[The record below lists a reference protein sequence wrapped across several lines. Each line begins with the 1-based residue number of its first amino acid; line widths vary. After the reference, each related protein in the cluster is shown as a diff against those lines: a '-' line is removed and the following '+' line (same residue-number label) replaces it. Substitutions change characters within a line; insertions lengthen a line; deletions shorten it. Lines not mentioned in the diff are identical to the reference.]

1 MNLNEIEA
9 KCFIMALFIRDDGL
23 RFLLGSGAY
32 EFKDSQLMF
41 AGNTIEND
49 VVSIQGNDGYMLAGQ
64 VRRPSTQVFDGYI
77 GDASVPKSE
86 VEGYRRDF
94 MAFFQKNHFY
104 TVVYVM
110 ADGSAIQRR
119 RGFLVDAPTSQEL
132 WQMYPEYHVAL
143 NFEDVNY
150 YKYSEN
156 DDGEETYAKSAD
168 IGLAKVQYGGLIWD
182 NNSEIEIS
190 GSGTNIT
197 LAGTMDGGA
206 IESVEMY
213 GDTEQTTYSGKN
225 KLTSASHLVSSD
237 NGITVSLQSDGS
249 IKATGTV
256 GSSWNGF
263 NLAFYNTDTIP
274 SGQYTFSIDH
284 SISSAIAVAFRTAD
298 NTNLGNI
305 TIPAGSTSATGTIS
319 GTIGKSS
326 LWVSATTGTSINFT
340 IKAQLES
347 GSQATSF
354 EPYVGGTASPNP
366 DYPQEVQTVT
376 GEQTVT
382 VMDSTQGKNIWKL
395 PPSTS
400 TVNNVEYTPNEDGT
414 FDLVGL
420 ASADTEFSTIMRA
433 DALGIKEG
441 ETYTFSSNGSSI
453 LYFVFNCDVN
463 GTWKKTLMS
472 FSPNNS
478 SVTSTCPSLVD
489 SYVRLVI
496 RVSNGTNINQTNV
509 KSMLEKG
516 NQATPFVPYAIQ
528 TYPINLG
535 KNLFDKDNAN
545 TLTGCYVDN
554 DLRIVN
560 TGSSTVSICYIKCEP
575 NTTYTVQKE
584 NTGTNNRFALFTTA
598 TTPAAGVI
606 ALNLVGT
613 NGAED
618 NHTNYSITTPANAK
632 YLGVFFAQ
640 PAGLST
646 PTSPEIMATIQIEKG
661 STATTYAPYFTP
673 IELCKI
679 GTYQDYIYKS
689 GEDWYVHKD
698 INKVL
703 LDGTQ
708 YVTQYTTAA
717 ANKYR
722 FTCSVSGA
730 ANVSA
735 DVIVNMSDKFVGVTR
750 GDTWDNKNGVY
761 QLGGGIGFYW
771 DAISAYTTAQVQTW
785 LSNNNVTAYYPLATP
800 TDTQITN
807 ATLISEL
814 EGLLSATTYSGNT
827 YITVSGDLAS
837 PLEVKAITIGGGGV
851 VWDPNGAEWEEGG
864 GGEIV
869 IVNVDS
875 IENILPVWTIRGEAE
890 NPTLTNLTTGMSITY
905 NGTVAS
911 GQTLV
916 IDLLNKTAKLNGT
929 SVISDVSGQWVEFK
943 PGNNRVSYSTENA
956 NAPDSTIEWQ
966 EVVG

>member
-49 VVSIQGNDGYMLAGQ
+49 VVAVQGNDGYMLAGQ

-197 LAGTMDGGA
+197 LAGTIAGGA
-206 IESVEMY
+206 IESVELK
-213 GDTEQTTYSGKN
+213 GDTTQQTYSGKN
-225 KLTSASHLVSSD
+225 LLKNLTNLQTD
-237 NGITVSLQSDGS
+237 NGVTATLQSDGQL
-249 IKATGTV
+249 KVAGTV
-256 GSSWNGF
+256 GSEWNGS
-263 NLAFYNTDTIP
+263 TI
-274 SGQYTFSIDH
+274 SAYTNNSLTAGTYTFSIDH
-284 SISSAIAVAFRTAD
+284 TISVPITVSCRNSSNQTVAHFAISAGA
-298 NTNLGNI
+298 
-305 TIPAGSTSATGTIS
+305 TSATVALDQDIART
-319 GTIGKSS
+319 S
-326 LWVSATTGTSINFT
+326 LWLNVSTGTAVNFT
-340 IKAQLES
+340 VKAQLES

-376 GEQTVT
+376 GRQVVT
-382 VMDSTQGKNIWKL
+382 IS
-395 PPSTS
+395 
-400 TVNNVEYTPNEDGT
+400 DG
-414 FDLVGL
+414 
-420 ASADTEFSTIMRA
+420 
-433 DALGIKEG
+433 
-441 ETYTFSSNGSSI
+441 GSQSQD
-453 LYFVFNCDVN
+453 Y
-463 GTWKKTLMS
+463 
-472 FSPNNS
+472 
-478 SVTSTCPSLVD
+478 
-489 SYVRLVI
+489 
-496 RVSNGTNINQTNV
+496 
-509 KSMLEKG
+509 E
-516 NQATPFVPYAIQ
+516 
-528 TYPINLG
+528 INLG
-535 KNLFDKDNAN
+535 KNL
-545 TLTGCYVDN
+545 LPYPYVETTKTKSG
-554 DLRIVN
+554 ITFTVN
-560 TGSSTVSICYIKCEP
+560 SDGSVTVSGTSTSAAWFKLSESMTLQSECFMSGCP
-575 NTTYTVQKE
+575 SGGSTTKYSLQTSYSGVVSSDYGDGVQLHA
-584 NTGTNNRFALFTTA
+584 GTTD
-598 TTPAAGVI
+598 PVWIVI
-606 ALNLVGT
+606 RSGQ
-613 NGAED
+613 D
-618 NHTNYSITTPANAK
+618 
-632 YLGVFFAQ
+632 
-640 PAGLST
+640 LST
-646 PTSPEIMATIQIEKG
+646 PVTFYPQIEKG
-661 STATTYAPYFTP
+661 TSKSSYAPYFTP
-673 IELCKI
+673 IELCKL

-689 GEDWYVHKD
+689 GEDWYIKKNVDKIVLNGTETYSTID
-698 INKVL
+698 SNPTSTDYYYINTTAFDSL
-703 LDGTQ
+703 PNTAGYAYQMSDRFQDYGSWLI
-708 YVTQYTTAA
+708 YTTAV
-717 ANKYR
+717 NEDV
-722 FTCSVSGA
+722 FSFLGSSGA
-730 ANVSA
+730 ARLRFMLKKSRLSA
-735 DVIVNMSDKFVGVTR
+735 
-750 GDTWDNKNGVY
+750 
-761 QLGGGIGFYW
+761 
-771 DAISAYTTAQVQTW
+771 ATTAAVQTW
-785 LSNNNVTAYYPLATP
+785 FSSNQTSIYYALATP

-807 ATLISEL
+807 ADLIAQL
-814 EGLLSATTYSGNT
+814 EDLLSATTYSGTT
-827 YITVSGDLAS
+827 YITVSGDLSS
-837 PLEVKAITIGGGGV
+837 PLEITVTSIGGGGV
-851 VWDPNGAEWEEGG
+851 EWDANGAVWEAGG

>member
-49 VVSIQGNDGYMLAGQ
+49 VVSVQGNDGYMLAGQ
-64 VRRPSTQVFDGYI
+64 VRRPNTQVFDGYI
-77 GDASVPKSE
+77 GDASVSKSE

-190 GSGTNIT
+190 GTGTNIT
-197 LAGTMDGGA
+197 LKGTMEGGA

-225 KLTSASHLVSSD
+225 LYESIPRENQGLVGTLQAD
-237 NGITVSLQSDGS
+237 GTVAITG
-249 IKATGTV
+249 KATSNYSDICSNATT
-256 GSSWNGF
+256 
-263 NLAFYNTDTIP
+263 NLAAGT
-274 SGQYTFSIDH
+274 YTFSMTKTMPFRVLLRVND
-284 SISSAIAVAFRTAD
+284 SQNLAVLEPGAVKGTFTVAYE
-298 NTNLGNI
+298 I
-305 TIPAGSTSATGTIS
+305 TQLRVFFFNVTSGTTYNETVGFQLETGST
-319 GTIGKSS
+319 
-326 LWVSATTGTSINFT
+326 
-340 IKAQLES
+340 Q
-347 GSQATSF
+347 TSF

-376 GEQTVT
+376 GEQTITISDGQGNEQEYPVNFGN
-382 VMDSTQGKNIWKL
+382 DNLIDQSTMEQ
-395 PPSTS
+395 
-400 TVNNVEYTPNEDGT
+400 GT
-414 FDLVGL
+414 FNYLNGELSD
-420 ASADTEFSTIMRA
+420 
-433 DALGIKEG
+433 DA
-441 ETYTFSSNGSSI
+441 N
-453 LYFVFNCDVN
+453 
-463 GTWKKTLMS
+463 
-472 FSPNNS
+472 
-478 SVTSTCPSLVD
+478 
-489 SYVRLVI
+489 RI
-496 RVSNGTNINQTNV
+496 RTQQIPC
-509 KSMLEKG
+509 
-516 NQATPFVPYAIQ
+516 TP
-528 TYPINLG
+528 G
-535 KNLFDKDNAN
+535 
-545 TLTGCYVDN
+545 
-554 DLRIVN
+554 
-560 TGSSTVSICYIKCEP
+560 
-575 NTTYTVQKE
+575 TTYTVSANRSLSE
-584 NTGTNNRFALFTTA
+584 AAVVYYGSDGTT
-598 TTPAAGVI
+598 VI
-606 ALNLVGT
+606 AGT
-613 NGAED
+613 GASSG
-618 NHTNYSITTPANAK
+618 NSYYT
-632 YLGVFFAQ
+632 F
-640 PAGLST
+640 
-646 PTSPEIMATIQIEKG
+646 TSPNDAYYMRIRLGSQWNAMVIGNDYNIMLVVG
-661 STATTYAPYFTP
+661 SEPAQYEAYTGYKY
-673 IELCKI
+673 ELCKI

-689 GEDWYVHKD
+689 GEDWYLHKETG
-698 INKVL
+698 KMV
-703 LDGTQ
+703 LDGTETVTKPFTNIFVVENLSDDWLKRSETVFYYCADYYGLKAVESNSQFNTLAAQ
-708 YVTQYTTAA
+708 YNYVFDFTSGQ
-717 ANKYR
+717 NGKNIR
-722 FTCSVSGA
+722 FK
-730 ANVSA
+730 
-735 DVIVNMSDKFVGVTR
+735 DTR
-750 GDTWDNKNGVY
+750 YDNIDNYK
-761 QLGGGIGFYW
+761 
-771 DAISAYTTAQVQTW
+771 TW
-785 LSNNNVTAYYPLATP
+785 LASNNVTIYYALATP

-807 ATLISEL
+807 ATLIAQLNALNDGETYD
-814 EGLLSATTYSGNT
+814 GTTI
-827 YITVSGDLAS
+827 ITVASENLAG
-837 PLEVKAITIGGGGV
+837 PLEVKVITIGGGGV
-851 VWDPNGAEWEEGG
+851 VWDENGAEWEAGG

>member
-49 VVSIQGNDGYMLAGQ
+49 VVSVQGNDGYMLAGQ
-64 VRRPSTQVFDGYI
+64 VRRPTTQVFDGYI
-77 GDASVPKSE
+77 GDASVSKSE

-182 NNSEIEIS
+182 DNSEIEIS
-190 GSGTNIT
+190 GTGTNIT
-197 LAGTMDGGA
+197 LAGTMEGGA
-206 IESVEMY
+206 IESVELN
-213 GDTEQTTYSGKN
+213 GDTTQTTYSGKN
-225 KLTSASHLVSSD
+225 LLNITKGTFTQ
-237 NGITVSLQSDGS
+237 NGITFTQNPDGS
-249 IKATGTV
+249 VTMNGTSTGNAYYEMNNTAASQTTITSGVRYTLSIGNVTLPSGKVIVQLRKVNPNTIYCAVSDKSVSFTAPETTTTFTYIGVYGSGVTLNNVTIYPMLEV
-256 GSSWNGF
+256 GSSM
-263 NLAFYNTDTIP
+263 
-274 SGQYTFSIDH
+274 
-284 SISSAIAVAFRTAD
+284 
-298 NTNLGNI
+298 
-305 TIPAGSTSATGTIS
+305 
-319 GTIGKSS
+319 
-326 LWVSATTGTSINFT
+326 
-340 IKAQLES
+340 
-347 GSQATSF
+347 TSF

-366 DYPQEVQTVT
+366 DYPQAVQTVT
-376 GEQTVT
+376 GRQVVT
-382 VMDSTQGKNIWKL
+382 ITDGGSESQ
-395 PPSTS
+395 
-400 TVNNVEYTPNEDGT
+400 EYE
-414 FDLVGL
+414 
-420 ASADTEFSTIMRA
+420 
-433 DALGIKEG
+433 
-441 ETYTFSSNGSSI
+441 
-453 LYFVFNCDVN
+453 
-463 GTWKKTLMS
+463 
-472 FSPNNS
+472 
-478 SVTSTCPSLVD
+478 
-489 SYVRLVI
+489 
-496 RVSNGTNINQTNV
+496 
-509 KSMLEKG
+509 
-516 NQATPFVPYAIQ
+516 
-528 TYPINLG
+528 INLG
-535 KNLFDKDNAN
+535 KNLLDEATMESGSFNYLNGGLFANA
-545 TLTGCYVDN
+545 TFIRSQQVH
-554 DLRIVN
+554 
-560 TGSSTVSICYIKCEP
+560 CEP
-575 NTTYTVQKE
+575 NTTYAFSSNSVLGEFAVVYYASDKTTVVPGE
-584 NTGTNNRFALFTTA
+584 GYLANYRSTTF
-598 TTPAAGVI
+598 TTPATARYMRVK
-606 ALNLVGT
+606 VG
-613 NGAED
+613 G
-618 NHTNYSITTPANAK
+618 SANPRT
-632 YLGVFFAQ
+632 LDGDWD
-640 PAGLST
+640 L
-646 PTSPEIMATIQIEKG
+646 QIEKG

-689 GEDWYVHKD
+689 GEDWYVHKEIKKFD
-698 INKVL
+698 LSTINY
-703 LDGTQ
+703 DGAGGGNFYNIGFGTAQ
-708 YVTQYTTAA
+708 GYNPSIPQLSNCFTYDSTTWAGKGKFGIAVGTGNLWMTITDSTVEPGDAANWLKSRGAIMYGALRNAVTYKITYEPLVTQ
-717 ANKYR
+717 
-722 FTCSVSGA
+722 
-730 ANVSA
+730 
-735 DVIVNMSDKFVGVTR
+735 
-750 GDTWDNKNGVY
+750 
-761 QLGGGIGFYW
+761 
-771 DAISAYTTAQVQTW
+771 
-785 LSNNNVTAYYPLATP
+785 
-800 TDTQITN
+800 
-807 ATLISEL
+807 L
-814 EGLLSATTYSGNT
+814 EDLLSATTYSGNT

-837 PLEVKAITIGGGGV
+837 PLEIKVTSIGGGGV
-851 VWDPNGAEWEEGG
+851 VWDENGAEWEAGG